1 MSTELPIACSLGAG
15 DFAQRRAQIAALGRV
30 ALLAAEVDG
39 NRARLRFRPGS
50 RDRVEGFA
58 AAETECCPFFSMRVD
73 EAPDAVRLTIDAPAG
88 AQPLLDE
95 LVAAFS
101 GARS

>member
-15 DFAQRRAQIAALGRV
+15 DFARRRAQIADLGRDALV
-30 ALLAAEVDG
+30 AAVVDG
-39 NRARLRFRPGS
+39 TRAQLAFRPGS
-50 RDRVEGFA
+50 RHRVESFA

-73 EAPDAVRLTIDAPAG
+73 EAPDEVRLTIDAPAE
-88 AQPLLDE
+88 AQPLLDD

-101 GARS
+101 GGRS